1 MASFE
6 QDNDERWGEAVS
18 RRLSKLRTIPMETGR
33 LGAAIQSQIP
43 RPAPESR
50 AVWFS
55 LRSVLAVAASIL
67 VLGALAAILVLTT
80 LPRPAVASPAQMAQ
94 MHEEL
99 VSGKSPAVQ
108 VDSIEA
114 ANKVLAGEH
123 PQFPA
128 LPDVPADHVMAC
140 CMKEVKDKK
149 VACVLMKQEGVP
161 VSLMV
166 ARSEDMRLPT
176 SPVTVRDGIRYH
188 VQASG
193 VLNMVMTE
201 RHGRW
206 VCLMAELPAQRL
218 IDMASGLEF
227 R

>member
-1 MASFE
+1 MASIE
-6 QDNDERWGEAVS
+6 QQNDEQWEQAVS
-18 RRLSKLRTIPMETGR
+18 GRLSKLRTMPMETGR
-33 LGAAIQSQIP
+33 LAAAIQSQIP
-43 RPAPESR
+43 RPARKPR
-50 AVWFS
+50 TVWFS
-55 LRSVLAVAASIL
+55 LRSVRAIAASIL
-67 VLGALAAILVLTT
+67 VLGALAAVLVFTT
-80 LPRPAVASPAQMAQ
+80 LPRPAVASPALMAR

-99 VSGKSPAVQ
+99 VSGRTPAVQ

-128 LPDVPADHVMAC
+128 LPGVPADHVMTC
-140 CMKEVKDKK
+140 CMTELKDKK

-166 ARSEDMRLPT
+166 ARSEDMRVPT
-176 SPVTVRDGIRYH
+176 SRITLRDGVQYH

-193 VLNMVMTE
+193 HLNMVMTE

-206 VCLMAELPAQRL
+206 VCLIGQLPPERLMDFAAQL
-218 IDMASGLEF
+218 QF
-227 R
+227 